1 MTKEMKYGAALLSA
15 MTDLTAE
22 FARDV
27 IALPIPEM
35 PTRLSGDRKDWSLT
49 ALGEELTEFRD
60 ADTLEDEV
68 DALVDMTYFACGR
81 LVEMGV
87 FPRLVFDEVHAANM
101 RKVQGE
107 LSKRPNSLGHDAIKP
122 EGWTGPNLE
131 PYLRVGKG
139 FVDAAVEMG
148 MTFRK
153 NPPRIIVMGHGRHGK
168 DTVCELLRESHDLR
182 FTSSSRFCAEE
193 VIPEA
198 VDKAW
203 REHYDAELTAG
214 GGQTF
219 PQDIPHYQWTPDTHF
234 EHRHDYRAFWF
245 NAIAAYNQPDP
256 TRLARAIFAEN
267 DVYCGLRRQEELD
280 AIKGSEDFEDVVYV
294 WVDASKRLPPEDE
307 SSCTVG
313 PCMCDYVIDNNGS
326 LGGLTTQVE
335 ELMNTLMEDD
345 Q

>member
-1 MTKEMKYGAALLSA
+1 MKNEMKYGAALLSA

-27 IALPIPEM
+27 IALPIPDM
-35 PTRLSGDRKDWSLT
+35 PQRLDPLRKDWSHT
-49 ALGEELTEFRD
+49 ALEEELQEFKD
-60 ADTLEDEV
+60 AETLEDEV

-87 FPRLVFDEVHAANM
+87 FPRAVFEEVHAANM

-122 EGWTGPNLE
+122 EGWTGPNHT

-139 FVDAAVEMG
+139 FVDAALEMG

-153 NPPRIIVMGHGRHGK
+153 KPPRIIVMGHGRHGK

-182 FTSSSRFCAEE
+182 FTSSSLFCAQT

-198 VDKAW
+198 VETAW
-203 REHYDAELTAG
+203 QEHYDAELEEG
-214 GGQTF
+214 KGQTL
-219 PQDIPHYQWTPDTHF
+219 PQGIPHVQWDAETHF
-234 EHRHDYRAFWF
+234 ANRHDHRAFWF
-245 NAIAAYNQPDP
+245 EAIAAFNEPDP
-256 TRLARAIFAEN
+256 TRLARAIFEEN
-267 DVYCGLRRQEELD
+267 DVYCGLRRQEELN
-280 AIKGSEDFEDVVYV
+280 AIKSSEDFEDVVTV
-294 WVDASKRLPPEDE
+294 WVDASDRLPPEDE

-313 PCMCDYVIDNNGS
+313 PCMCDYKIDNNGS

-335 ELMNTLMEDD
+335 ELMNVLMEDD